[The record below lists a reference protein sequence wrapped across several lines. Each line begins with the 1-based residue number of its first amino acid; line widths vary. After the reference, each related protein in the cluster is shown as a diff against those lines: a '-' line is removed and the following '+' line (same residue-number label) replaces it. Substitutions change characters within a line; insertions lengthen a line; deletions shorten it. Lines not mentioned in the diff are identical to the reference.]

1 MTVNN
6 DDGGK
11 PIKFEMW
18 CNQCQEWHEVDVA
31 DVVDI
36 TDATEAVEQ
45 SDPEEDMRYK
55 FSEGAV
61 FSIQGYYE
69 PVGELLGWAMMKLF
83 SGEPEKVC
91 ALSLNEL
98 AFGLDAVYQAVRRL

>member
-36 TDATEAVEQ
+36 TDATEAV
-45 SDPEEDMRYK
+45 
-55 FSEGAV
+55 
-61 FSIQGYYE
+61 
-69 PVGELLGWAMMKLF
+69 GELLGWAMMKLF